1 MTTTIDLSQLTAPDV
16 IETLDFE
23 TLLESRK
30 AAFVSLYPA
39 DQQAGIAATLAL
51 ESEPLTRLLEEN
63 CYREMILRARYNDEA
78 RALML
83 AYATEGDLDHIGV
96 TYYREARLLVTPADT
111 TAIPPVSAVYEGDD
125 AYRARLASK
134 PESYSTAGPTEA
146 YKWFAKSAD
155 ARVLDAYVDSP
166 TPGTTRVTILS
177 TEGDGTPTQDLL
189 DIVAAALSSETVRPL
204 CEAVEVIAAQVVR
217 YALDI
222 TLTILP
228 GPDSAVVVAEA
239 KDQLARYAAARHCL
253 GYDVTVSGI
262 HAAAHR
268 SGVQRAVINTPADGI
283 VCTGQQAA
291 YCTGITVTPAGVD
304 Q

>member
-1 MTTTIDLSQLTAPDV
+1 MSTIDLSQLTAPDV

-23 TLLESRK
+23 TLLAARK
-30 AAFVSLYPA
+30 AAFIALYPA
-39 DQQAGIAATLAL
+39 DQQAGIVATLAL
-51 ESEPLTRLLEEN
+51 ESEPLTRLLQEN

-78 RALML
+78 RAVML
-83 AYATEGDLDHIGV
+83 AYATQGDLDHIGV
-96 TYYREARLLVTPADT
+96 TYYREPRLLVTPTDT
-111 TAIPPVSAVYEGDD
+111 TAVPPVAAVYELDE

-134 PESYSTAGPTEA
+134 PESYSTAGPTDA

-189 DIVAAALSSETVRPL
+189 AIVSAALNSETVRPL
-204 CEAVEVIAAQVVR
+204 CEEVIVTAAQVIR
-217 YALDI
+217 YTLDI
-222 TLTILP
+222 TLFILP
-228 GPDSAVVVAEA
+228 GPDSAVVVTEA
-239 KDQLARYAAARHCL
+239 KQELALYAAARHRL
-253 GYDVTVSGI
+253 DYDVTVSGI

-291 YCTGITVTPAGVD
+291 YCMGITVTPAGVD